1 MSTVR
6 TPLTR
11 LSGSANRARNS
22 EAAFRIAAGLSP
34 RGQVWFA
41 SLNSSNGFSPS
52 FSGLSIAAISNLLLS
67 LSGGSTIPPPRGS
80 TRVRIRE
87 GGQGGL

>member
-52 FSGLSIAAISNLLLS
+52 FSGLSIAAIANLLS